1 MPRPSDPSA
10 RLKLLAAAEAVFVAR
25 GLDGAKVEEI
35 TRRAGL
41 AKGSF
46 YRHFA
51 SKDDAFKYLIEAM
64 VAQLA
69 AYLDDTPGDCP
80 ERFADIEGFLDFW
93 VSNDVRIFELIWHNR
108 GVFALLLEG
117 GRCAS
122 YRHLVDEFAD
132 RARLKV
138 RAFLDSAVRVGLYR
152 GDLDLDLTSAFIA
165 GAYDRLARQIVRE
178 RHQPDLRAML
188 RQVQFLV
195 LRGVAS
201 AATLSALERT
211 AVPLSRKRQIHNPNP
226 KKTTRAKP

>member
-1 MPRPSDPSA
+1 M
-10 RLKLLAAAEAVFVAR
+10 VAR
-25 GLDGAKVEEI
+25 
-35 TRRAGL
+35 
-41 AKGSF
+41 
-46 YRHFA
+46 
-51 SKDDAFKYLIEAM
+51 
-64 VAQLA
+64 LA
-69 AYLDDTPGDCP
+69 AYLDEMPADAA
-80 ERFADIEGFLDFW
+80 ERCADIQDFLDQW

-117 GRCAS
+117 GRVAS

-132 RARLKV
+132 RARLKI
-138 RAFLDSAVRVGLYR
+138 RTFLESAVRAGLYR

-201 AATLSALERT
+201 AATLQALERT
-211 AVPLSRKRQIHNPNP
+211 AVPLSRPGRSNPNPNP
-226 KKTTRAKP
+226 KKKTRATP

>member
-1 MPRPSDPSA
+1 MSRPSDPSA
-10 RLKLLAAAEAVFVAR
+10 KVKLIAAAEAVFVSR

-46 YRHFA
+46 YRHFD

-64 VAQLA
+64 VARLA
-69 AYLDDTPGDCP
+69 VNLDEAPDDSPA
-80 ERFADIEGFLDFW
+80 RFNDIEAFLDFW

-132 RARLKV
+132 RA
-138 RAFLDSAVRVGLYR
+138 
-152 GDLDLDLTSAFIA
+152 
-165 GAYDRLARQIVRE
+165 
-178 RHQPDLRAML
+178 
-188 RQVQFLV
+188 
-195 LRGVAS
+195 
-201 AATLSALERT
+201 
-211 AVPLSRKRQIHNPNP
+211 
-226 KKTTRAKP
+226 